1 MVKMNVVIVDSDLN
15 SFMGEVTSIKD
26 CCFLVSDFISKYG
39 DNFISKYGDNC
50 SDVSITLYSEGKIL
64 EALNIA
70 DFINNVLGVFCIT
83 ISKVEIK

>member
-26 CCFLVSDFISKYG
+26 CCFLVSDFI
-39 DNFISKYGDNC
+39 
-50 SDVSITLYSEGKIL
+50 
-64 EALNIA
+64 
-70 DFINNVLGVFCIT
+70 NNVLGVFCIT